1 MDSSDISWM
10 SRLSLLPA
18 ALRRSLEQ
26 RSALKVIAGLMNFE
40 ADSVARVARAAGM
53 GGADLIDVAC
63 DPALVKLAIEASGG
77 VPVCVSSVEPEQFP
91 AAVAAGA
98 VMVEIGNF
106 DAFYPQGRIFGAEE
120 VLELTRQTRALLPEV
135 VLSVTV
141 PHVLPMDQQQQ
152 LAVDL
157 VAAGADLIQTEGGTS
172 AKPFSPGSLGLIEKA
187 APTLAAAHSISAA
200 LQQAGESA
208 PVLCA
213 SGLSAVTLPMA
224 IAAGAAGVGVGSV
237 NRLNDELAMV
247 AVVRGLREALGSPTG

>member
-1 MDSSDISWM
+1 M
-10 SRLSLLPA
+10 SRLQQLPV
-18 ALRRSLEQ
+18 ALQRSLEQ
-26 RSALKVIAGLMNFE
+26 RSALKVIAGLMNFD
-40 ADSVARVARAAGM
+40 AASVARVARAAGH

-63 DPALVKLAIEASGG
+63 DPELVSLAIRESGG

-106 DAFYPQGRIFGAEE
+106 DAFYPEGRVFGAEE
-120 VLELTRQTRALLPEV
+120 VLALTRRTRELLPQV

-141 PHVLPMDQQQQ
+141 PHVLPLDQQEQ

-172 AKPFSPGSLGLIEKA
+172 ARPFSAGSLGLIEKA
-187 APTLAAAHSISAA
+187 APTLAAAHSISRA
-200 LQQAGESA
+200 LDV

-224 IAAGAAGVGVGSV
+224 IAAGAAGVGVGSAV
-237 NRLNDELAMV
+237 NRLSDELAMV
-247 AVVRGLREALGSPTG
+247 AVVRGLRAALLQAVPSRV

>member
-1 MDSSDISWM
+1 M
-10 SRLSLLPA
+10 SRLQQLPV
-18 ALRRSLEQ
+18 ALQRSLEQ
-26 RSALKVIAGLMNFE
+26 RSALKVIAGLMNFD
-40 ADSVARVARAAGM
+40 AASVALVARAAGH

-63 DPALVKLAIEASGG
+63 DPELVSLAIRESGG

-106 DAFYPQGRIFGAEE
+106 DAFYPEGRVFGAEE
-120 VLELTRQTRALLPEV
+120 VLALTRRTRELLPQV

-141 PHVLPMDQQQQ
+141 PHVLPLDQQEQ

-172 AKPFSPGSLGLIEKA
+172 ARPFSAGSLGLIEKA
-187 APTLAAAHSISAA
+187 APTLAAAHCISRAVDV
-200 LQQAGESA
+200 

-224 IAAGAAGVGVGSV
+224 IAAGAAGVGVGSAV
-237 NRLNDELAMV
+237 NRLSDELAMV
-247 AVVRGLREALGSPTG
+247 AVVRGLRAALLQAVPSRV

>member
-1 MDSSDISWM
+1 M
-10 SRLSLLPA
+10 SRLQQLPV
-18 ALRRSLEQ
+18 ALQRSLEQ
-26 RSALKVIAGLMNFE
+26 RSALKVIAGLMNFD
-40 ADSVARVARAAGM
+40 AASVALVARAAGH

-63 DPALVKLAIEASGG
+63 DPELVSLSIRESGG

-106 DAFYPQGRIFGAEE
+106 DAFYPEGRVFGAKE
-120 VLELTRQTRALLPEV
+120 VLALTRRTRELLPQV

-141 PHVLPMDQQQQ
+141 PHVLPLDQQEQ

-172 AKPFSPGSLGLIEKA
+172 ARPFSAGSLGLIEKA
-187 APTLAAAHSISAA
+187 APTLAAAHCISRAVDV
-200 LQQAGESA
+200 

-224 IAAGAAGVGVGSV
+224 IAAGAAGVGVGSAV
-237 NRLNDELAMV
+237 NRLSDELAMV
-247 AVVRGLREALGSPTG
+247 AVVRGLRAALLQAVPSRV

>member
-1 MDSSDISWM
+1 M
-10 SRLSLLPA
+10 SRLQQLPV
-18 ALRRSLEQ
+18 ALQRSLEQ
-26 RSALKVIAGLMNFE
+26 RSALKVIAGLMNFD
-40 ADSVARVARAAGM
+40 AASVALVARAAGH
-53 GGADLIDVAC
+53 GGAVLIDVAC
-63 DPALVKLAIEASGG
+63 DPELVSLAIRESGG

-106 DAFYPQGRIFGAEE
+106 DAFYPEGRVFGAKE
-120 VLELTRQTRALLPEV
+120 VLALTRRTREMLPQV

-141 PHVLPMDQQQQ
+141 PHVLPLDQQEQ

-172 AKPFSPGSLGLIEKA
+172 ARPFSAGSLGLIEKA
-187 APTLAAAHSISAA
+187 APTLAAAHSISRAVDV
-200 LQQAGESA
+200 

-224 IAAGAAGVGVGSV
+224 IAAGAAGVGVGSAV
-237 NRLNDELAMV
+237 NRLSDELAMV
-247 AVVRGLREALGSPTG
+247 AVVRGLRAALLQAVPSRL

>member
-1 MDSSDISWM
+1 M
-10 SRLSLLPA
+10 SRLQQLPV
-18 ALRRSLEQ
+18 ALQRSLEQ
-26 RSALKVIAGLMNFE
+26 RSALKVIAGLMNFD
-40 ADSVARVARAAGM
+40 AASVARVARAAGH

-63 DPALVKLAIEASGG
+63 DPELVSLAIRESGG

-106 DAFYPQGRIFGAEE
+106 DAFYPEGRVFGAEE
-120 VLELTRQTRALLPEV
+120 VLALTRRTRELLPQV

-141 PHVLPMDQQQQ
+141 PHVLPLDQQEQ

-172 AKPFSPGSLGLIEKA
+172 ARPFSAGSLGLIEKA
-187 APTLAAAHSISAA
+187 APTLAAAHCISRAVDV
-200 LQQAGESA
+200 

-224 IAAGAAGVGVGSV
+224 IAAGAAGVGVGSAV
-237 NRLNDELAMV
+237 NRLSDELAMV
-247 AVVRGLREALGSPTG
+247 AVVRGLRAALLQAVPSRV